1 MHATLPLLNAL
12 SFPAI
17 ARGQLQALQ
26 VNPAT
31 ARKTSTSV
39 MCKSLVSVDW
49 QGYLY
54 DRAFISRHLGK
65 Q

>member
-1 MHATLPLLNAL
+1 MA
-12 SFPAI
+12 
-17 ARGQLQALQ
+17 GQSSYRPENLD
-26 VNPAT
+26 
-31 ARKTSTSV
+31 SV